1 VPVTFIHEFQHMIS
15 FNQHVLVGNSV
26 NGEVLW
32 LNEGFSHYA
41 KSWAAGPMRRRSPRA

>member
-32 LNEGFSHYA
+32 LNEGSRTTP
-41 KSWAAGPMRRRSPRA
+41 KSWGGRTYERRSPRA